1 MSDFMQ
7 KIKPDYKPLK
17 GYTLSIEEH
26 KNVERKNR
34 GKGRIASTT
43 RRQPVESYGC

>member
-7 KIKPDYKPLK
+7 KTKPYYKPLK
-17 GYTLSIEEH
+17 VDTPSIEEH
-26 KNVERKNR
+26 KNVERKNK
-34 GKGRIASTT
+34 GKGRIVSTT